1 VGEGSFFSVEAAVG
15 GAECPQPG
23 ETVAK
28 ANRKATKKELLYR
41 MITRKSSFDFVGFC
55 DRAVVFCDTA
65 RNPLIPLQFIVFIDI
80 SIVEYFYMIRCW

>member
-1 VGEGSFFSVEAAVG
+1 
-15 GAECPQPG
+15 
-23 ETVAK
+23 
-28 ANRKATKKELLYR
+28 

>member
-1 VGEGSFFSVEAAVG
+1 MVGEDSFFSVEAAAG

-28 ANRKATKKELLYR
+28 ANRRATKRELLYR

-55 DRAVVFCDTA
+55 DRAVGFCDMA
-65 RNPLIPLQFIVFIDI
+65 RIALIPLQFMAFFDI
-80 SIVEYFYMIRCW
+80 SIVE